1 MVVGESKRT
10 ANIMDGIENTG
21 DVRMHDHRLRLK
33 QRWANPFIDSSRNVL
48 LVCTPTCITVLHYCH
63 ALL

>member
-1 MVVGESKRT
+1 MHDLIWCISVLNYNSEWLVLFVAVTMVVGESKRT

-33 QRWANPFIDSSRNVL
+33 QR
-48 LVCTPTCITVLHYCH
+48 
-63 ALL
+63 

>member
-1 MVVGESKRT
+1 MILSVLFVAVAMVVGESKCTGT

-33 QRWANPFIDSSRNVL
+33 QR
-48 LVCTPTCITVLHYCH
+48 
-63 ALL
+63 

>member
-1 MVVGESKRT
+1 MVVGESKHAAT

-33 QRWANPFIDSSRNVL
+33 QRYTVPIVL
-48 LVCTPTCITVLHYCH
+48 LHHY
-63 ALL
+63 LLACRFFTLRAT